1 MFTGIVEC
9 AGKVTRHQMANKV
22 LKLIIDAGPIAK
34 LSKEGDSIAVN
45 GVCLTITKKEGPR
58 LHFDMVAETLM
69 RSNLGEL
76 KTENIVNLERAIR
89 AGEPFGGHFVQGHID
104 TVGKITGKYQK
115 GESYIMAFAI
125 PKQFHK
131 FLMEKGSVAIDGIS
145 LTITEAKPSG
155 FSVAVIPYTLKHTT
169 LGKKTTGDKVNIEVD
184 VMGKWV
190 NKFLETYRQQ
200 GNDNEGF

>member
-1 MFTGIVEC
+1 
-9 AGKVTRHQMANKV
+9 MANKV
-22 LKLIIDAGPIAK
+22 LKLAIDAGQIAK
-34 LSKEGDSIAVN
+34 SSKQGDSVAVN

-58 LHFDMVAETLM
+58 LHFDMVAETLA

-76 KTENIVNLERAIR
+76 KTGSTVNLERAIR

-115 GESYIMAFAI
+115 GESYIMAFTV
-125 PKQFHK
+125 PRQFHK
-131 FLMEKGSVAIDGIS
+131 FLIEKGSVAIDGIS
-145 LTITEAKPSG
+145 LTITEVKPSG

-169 LGKKTTGDKVNIEVD
+169 LGKKTAGGKVNIEVD

-190 NKFLETYRQQ
+190 NKFLETYRSRYGGMALREHNPQQ
-200 GNDNEGF
+200 GSDNEGF